1 MKNKILSLSALATA
15 VLLAACAP
23 IPKLAEPA
31 KPIAAEQAGLHA
43 GTSAELSAEWWT
55 AFKDPQLNALIERA
69 LAESPSLA
77 AARARVARANAGIEG
92 ARAKDMPVVGAELD
106 IQRTLLTENYIYPPP
121 LGGSVI
127 TTGNLQ
133 AGISYDWDFF
143 GKHKA
148 ELNAALGS
156 ARAAQADAAA
166 ARLMLSAQVARAYL
180 TLGRVLAQQ
189 ELLKSQL
196 ADREQAVALVRE
208 RTRAGLDNT
217 ADLRGAEAPVPELR
231 RQAVSLGEQAGL
243 LRNQLA
249 ALSAQPMD
257 AVASLSPRLP
267 DSIALTSQ
275 NALTLDLLGRRPD
288 VVAARWRVEA
298 AAQQVKVNRA
308 QFYPD
313 LTLSAFVGFNAIGLD
328 KLLNSGSQQWGFGP
342 SLRLPLFDTG
352 ALTAQLKGSA
362 AEADAAVAS
371 YNGAV
376 FEAVRDASDQLTTL
390 QSLQGQQ
397 AEQQIAL
404 STAESAYKLAEQRY
418 AAGIGNRLPVLAAHG
433 NVLSQQRQALD
444 LRGLQLESQVG
455 LMRSLGGGWT
465 DTAAR

>member
-1 MKNKILSLSALATA
+1 MKTKIHLLSALAAA
-15 VLLAACAP
+15 VVMAACAP

-31 KPIAAEQAGLHA
+31 KPIGAEQAGLRA
-43 GTSAELSAEWWT
+43 ASAPELNAQWWT
-55 AFKDPQLNALIERA
+55 AFKDPQLDALIERA

-77 AARARVARANAGIEG
+77 QARARVARALAGIEG
-92 ARAKDMPVVGAELD
+92 AKAKDMPIVGAQLD
-106 IQRTLLTENYIYPPP
+106 VQRQLLTENYIYPPP

-180 TLGRVLAQQ
+180 SLARVLAQQ
-189 ELLKSQL
+189 ELLTAQIT
-196 ADREQAVALVRE
+196 DREQSLTLVRE
-208 RTRAGLDNT
+208 RTSAGLDNSQ
-217 ADLRGAEAPVPELR
+217 DLRSAEAPLPEMR
-231 RQAVSLGEQAGL
+231 RQAVVLAEQAGL
-243 LRNQLA
+243 LRNQLV
-249 ALSAQPMD
+249 ALSAQP
-257 AVASLSPRLP
+257 AASLAALSPRLP
-267 DSIALTSQ
+267 ESVTLASQDS
-275 NALTLDLLGRRPD
+275 LTLDLLGRRPD

-298 AAQQVKVNRA
+298 ATQQVKVSRA

-328 KLLNSGSQQWGFGP
+328 NLLKSSSQQWGFGP

-371 YNGAV
+371 YNAAV
-376 FEAVRDASDQLTTL
+376 FEAVRDAFDQLTTL

-397 AEQQIAL
+397 TEQRASL
-404 STAESAYKLAEQRY
+404 NTAESAYQLAEKRY
-418 AAGIGNRLPVLAAHG
+418 AAGLGNRLPVLAAHG
-433 NVLSQQRQALD
+433 NVLAQQRQALD
-444 LRGLQLESQVG
+444 LRGLQLESQVN
-455 LMRSLGGGWT
+455 LMRSLGGGFT
-465 DTAAR
+465 DNVR